1 MSKNKTSFIYIKSL
15 SRSYLLMVL
24 LVLNLLLPANSKIYF
39 LEADFY
45 QDKTQ
50 DKKIILGKGEI
61 ILSDK
66 PVSRIAISDPNIV
79 DVQIL
84 NEKEMFARAKQLGS
98 ATVLIWEKGKE
109 RPGRFEVQV
118 WPDINFLTKQLQEL
132 DKNILV
138 EYIPPNSSLSSSAS
152 QGQSG
157 SSDPNAGGQSALGG
171 AGAALGGQSASSTGS
186 QITSGKII
194 LKGDVENAEIIARAL
209 QVAGAYVGDQ
219 GIKIISQPGGQIVDG
234 LAGRYDIYS
243 NSDSQGGQSSQG
255 SATAFG
261 ARDPIRFTS
270 NRYANLSRGVIA
282 TTQKGSVISFLTV
295 KDSAQISVAIR
306 FYEISRSAARN
317 LGFNAIGGGSTLQAG
332 SFVGGNGISQTI
344 GGISSIANLM
354 DFMAGTGSTAPEFS
368 LGHGSIA
375 GGSFLAQAIGQGVT
389 GVIFN
394 PDNGIGAIIQAL
406 QERGEIKTLAEPN
419 LVIANGE
426 PASFLAGGEVPI
438 IRSVFTAGGASQD
451 VTYEPFGI
459 KFSILPTL
467 TSKDKIFLQLLPEIR
482 DIDTDLSNLVVPPG
496 STSVRPPAFRTRRT
510 QTQVE
515 LYSGQAFA
523 ISGLLREDNTRN
535 LRKVPGVGDV
545 PVLGG
550 LFRSKSFR
558 KGQTELLI
566 VVSPVIVRPTDP
578 NKISQLTK
586 PETPYNEFNQLPPL
600 KPHIDLMDE
609 QGPDAKEPIDAGK
622 YNNPTPGNINNMSS
636 NDMQKENI
644 NVGELNQ
651 KKIKEKE
658 NKENIDAIS
667 IKKKDDRDAPPG
679 RLYDKEKS
687 NEPIIEIKANENS
700 QVSDEDLKNQEPKTV
715 QIKETLK
722 NEEALKPNETKKSR
736 WDEFKERVVKEFADN
751 KKDDFDDSENQVL
764 KQAQAEK
771 KLKEEKLAETE
782 RIAKEEQ
789 AKLVQKAEAERIA
802 KEEKQAKLTRKIE
815 AEKLAKEK
823 EQIELQNREKL
834 LKQTWQTEM
843 QKYAQAKEA
852 MRLARE
858 RK

>member
-1 MSKNKTSFIYIKSL
+1 MSKNTTNSIYAKFLSKSHL
-15 SRSYLLMVL
+15 FVILII
-24 LVLNLLLPANSKIYF
+24 LNLLLPVNSKVYF

-66 PVSRIAISDPNIV
+66 PISRIAISDPAIV

-84 NEKEMFARAKQLGS
+84 SEKEMFARAKQLGTS
-98 ATVLIWEKGKE
+98 TVLLWEKGKL
-109 RPGRFEVQV
+109 RPSRFDVEV
-118 WPDINFLTKQLQEL
+118 WPDVNFLTKQLQEL
-132 DKNILV
+132 DKNIIV
-138 EYIPPNSSLSSSAS
+138 DYIPPNSSLSSNAAS
-152 QGQSG
+152 QGALG
-157 SSDPNAGGQSALGG
+157 VAADPNAGGGQLALGG
-171 AGAALGGQSASSTGS
+171 STLGGQSSSSTTGS
-186 QITSGKII
+186 QVTAGKII
-194 LKGDVENAEIIARAL
+194 LKGDVANAEVIARSL
-209 QVAGAYVGDQ
+209 QIAGAYVGDQ

-234 LAGRYDIYS
+234 LSGRYDIYS
-243 NSDSQGGQSSQG
+243 NADSQGGQAQG

-261 ARDPIRFTS
+261 ARDPMRFTS

-282 TTQKGSVISFLTV
+282 TTQRGSVISFLTV

-317 LGFNAIGGGSTLQAG
+317 LGFNAIAGGSSLQGG

-344 GGISSIANLM
+344 GGIASIANLM
-354 DFMAGTGSTAPEFS
+354 DFMAGSGQSAPEFA
-368 LGHGSIA
+368 LAHGASVP

-394 PDNGIGAIIQAL
+394 PQNGIGAIIQAL

-467 TSKDKIFLQLLPEIR
+467 TTQDKIFLQLIPEIR

-535 LRKVPGVGDV
+535 LRKVPGIGDI
-545 PVLGG
+545 PVIGG

-578 NKISQLTK
+578 NKIAQFTK
-586 PETPYNEFNQLPPL
+586 PEIPYYEFNQLPL
-600 KPHIDLMDE
+600 HKPHFDMMDE
-609 QGPDAKEPIDAGK
+609 QGPDMKEPIDAGK
-622 YNNPTPGNINNMSS
+622 YNNPKPENMNNNMASNDIPSEPNTVMKTDQDLKGDKKKEVSEKVESPKPVEAKKSKWSELKERFDKAFSS
-636 NDMQKENI
+636 NDQLDDLKDEQAF
-644 NVGELNQ
+644 EQ
-651 KKIKEKE
+651 ETPKKISHKKLSDFF
-658 NKENIDAIS
+658 KS
-667 IKKKDDRDAPPG
+667 HSTIKK
-679 RLYDKEKS
+679 
-687 NEPIIEIKANENS
+687 
-700 QVSDEDLKNQEPKTV
+700 
-715 QIKETLK
+715 
-722 NEEALKPNETKKSR
+722 ETKKLSME
-736 WDEFKERVVKEFADN
+736 D
-751 KKDDFDDSENQVL
+751 KKAMTAKKLE
-764 KQAQAEK
+764 EK
-771 KLKEEKLAETE
+771 KL
-782 RIAKEEQ
+782 AKE
-789 AKLVQKAEAERIA
+789 R
-802 KEEKQAKLTRKIE
+802 KQAKVTKKME
-815 AEKLAKEK
+815 EKKLAKEK
-823 EQIELQNREKL
+823 EQIDLKKHEEY
-834 LKQTWQTEM
+834 LKQSWQMEM
-843 QKYAQAKEA
+843 QKYSQAKEA

-858 RK
+858 SKKLN